1 MMSLYH
7 CVAARSFRPLW
18 ALEELGLPYTLN
30 MVAFP
35 PRVADKSFL
44 SINPLGTVPAFF
56 DGDIRM
62 TESAAICHYLGV
74 KYGPSPLVVG
84 ADEADFGP
92 FLNWLHFG
100 EATLTFP
107 QTIILRY
114 ARFEPAERRLP
125 QAAADYRRWF
135 LGRLKT
141 LAPVLDQRDQRD
153 QRAAICGG
161 RFTMAD
167 ISIGYALMLAEYIG
181 MEAEFPEAVRSYWG
195 ALKQRDAFKRACA
208 AEIAAANEQGVSP
221 VASPLIAPP

>member
-1 MMSLYH
+1 MISLYH

-18 ALEELGLPYTLN
+18 ALEELALPYTLK
-30 MVAFP
+30 MLAFP

-56 DGDIRM
+56 DGDMRM

-84 ADEADFGP
+84 ADEAQFGP

-114 ARFEPAERRLP
+114 GRFEPSERRLP
-125 QAAADYRRWF
+125 QAAADYQRWF

-141 LAPVLDQRDQRD
+141 LAPLVDQRG
-153 QRAAICGG
+153 AICGG

-167 ISIGYALMLAEYIG
+167 ISIGYALLLAEYIG
-181 MEAEFPEAVRSYWG
+181 MQAEFPEAVQSYWR

-208 AEIAAANEQGVSP
+208 AEIAAANAQGVSTL
-221 VASPLIAPP
+221 ASPLLAPP